1 MQSRKYRHRKG
12 KCRIH
17 PPDPGCERPAVSP
30 FPLGKGE
37 TPGIFISILRMEF
50 PKEKLHENGDV
61 FPRAKNP
68 SYRKVVNAGGYSDGG
83 EERTGVVC
91 TVGLL
96 SSPFDS
102 WHRHRMGH
110 FSLVLAVA
118 YSKAAH
124 FGTLC
129 ISPSGGKRTG
139 LGVKTSSVASHSL
152 IWGTLG
158 SYLECRFKLLS
169 LKIPLCS
176 QRHI

>member
-1 MQSRKYRHRKG
+1 MSL
-12 KCRIH
+12 
-17 PPDPGCERPAVSP
+17 
-30 FPLGKGE
+30 FPLGKGK
-37 TPGIFISILRMEF
+37 TPGIFISILRIEF

-61 FPRAKNP
+61 SPRAKNP
-68 SYRKVVNAGGYSDGG
+68 PYRKVVNAGGCSDGG

-129 ISPSGGKRTG
+129 ISPRGKAQQG
-139 LGVKTSSVASHSL
+139 
-152 IWGTLG
+152 I
-158 SYLECRFKLLS
+158 
-169 LKIPLCS
+169 
-176 QRHI
+176 